1 MSLNDLLQQRMGSDD
16 AINLEKTAQYEHFI
30 KVAQGANVPLE
41 QMTTDQIEALYNS
54 YMGKT
59 AEEESKEESDDEKKK
74 RLVEKAKEEHE
85 SKTAGVKLA
94 MEYQELG
101 RHLAHGFHQ
110 ELLEKSAGV
119 GDKLR
124 SAADAVAGGA
134 VNIGNKMKGTRGGQ
148 LLTGSKRD
156 AHFAEGERLR
166 IYAGGFRPDGEGAA
180 NKSRYLAS
188 LEDKAG
194 KEEARKVIGARATA
208 GAAGAAAVG
217 GGAAGIHHAMKKDD
231 GEKEA
236 SAYDLTAAHVALELI
251 KSAGWNG
258 DQAADRLNAVL
269 TLGTEET
276 EFAKTAALDSF
287 EAGIEARALEF
298 AAAAGYPIQPGEG

>member
-30 KVAQGANVPLE
+30 KVAQGANIPLE

-59 AEEESKEESDDEKKK
+59 AEEESKEESEDEKKK
-74 RLVEKAKEEHE
+74 LVEKAKEEHE
-85 SKTAGVKLA
+85 AKTAGVKLA
-94 MEYQELG
+94 MEYEQLG

-119 GDKLR
+119 S
-124 SAADAVAGGA
+124 SAAKAVGKHLENTGKKTVGLIGRTGGA
-134 VNIGNKMKGTRGGQ
+134 ENAMNPNT
-148 LLTGSKRD
+148 
-156 AHFAEGERLR
+156 A
-166 IYAGGFRPDGEGAA
+166 
-180 NKSRYLAS
+180 
-188 LEDKAG
+188 KA
-194 KEEARKVIGARATA
+194 IGA
-208 GAAGAAAVG
+208 GVHAAGATAVG
-217 GGAAGIHHAMKKDD
+217 GAAAGIHRAMKKKDE

-251 KSAGWNG
+251 KSAGWDG

-269 TLGTEET
+269 VLGTKET
-276 EFAKTAALDSF
+276 EFAKTAALNSF